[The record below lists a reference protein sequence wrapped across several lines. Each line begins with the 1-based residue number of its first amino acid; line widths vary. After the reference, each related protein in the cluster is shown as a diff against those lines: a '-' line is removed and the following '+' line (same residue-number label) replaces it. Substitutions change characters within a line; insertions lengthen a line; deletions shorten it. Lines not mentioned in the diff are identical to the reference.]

1 MKIFLQ
7 RVRQAGASN
16 SRSALFI
23 IFATIFVLG
32 AALPPARSKQAP
44 QIAPTA
50 PITPSLHA
58 PSSSDYIVT
67 TFTGAS
73 IVPGTTDTGNHT
85 DDAST
90 GITLPFDVQFYD
102 QTFSGGSTI
111 YVNSNGFLSFDSPYS
126 GCCGSCLPA
135 VGFSNV
141 ISVGWADLTTYTSG
155 QGIFTSVS
163 GVAPNRIFN
172 IEWRAPNCCGAKAPY
187 K

>member
-1 MKIFLQ
+1 MKLLLNRF
-7 RVRQAGASN
+7 RQAGASN
-16 SRSALFI
+16 SRGTLFLL
-23 IFATIFVLG
+23 FAVVCILG

-50 PITPSLHA
+50 PITPSLNA
-58 PSSSDYIVT
+58 PSSSPDYIVT
-67 TFTGAS
+67 TFAGAS

-126 GCCGSCLPA
+126 GCCGGCVPTSE
-135 VGFSNV
+135 FSNA
-141 ISVGWADLTTYTSG
+141 ILGLWEDLITYNSAG
-155 QGIFTSVS
+155 KGIFTSVS
-163 GVAPNRIFN
+163 GVAPH
-172 IEWRAPNCCGAKAPY
+172 
-187 K
+187 